1 MHLFVHACIQNE
13 GEQEYK
19 NCELDKNQVGQR
31 SRSSGHTHVGW
42 ARLFLQ
48 MFFLVLAIAVVLSS
62 TVPPRHAEVTIEQ

>member
-31 SRSSGHTHVGW
+31 SRSSGHTHVGCG
-42 ARLFLQ
+42 A
-48 MFFLVLAIAVVLSS
+48 A
-62 TVPPRHAEVTIEQ
+62 VPPDVLLGAGDCGRSEFDGST